1 MIRRLA
7 FNGKPKIVNM
17 KCFAPMGVFSI
28 EAKVSIILTSYNK
41 PRLLEKAIESVLKQ
55 TMPDWELWIMDDH
68 SNAETVQTIER
79 HLEDPRIRYR
89 NSEIE
94 DKERYQTTRYATMI
108 NEAISLSKGK
118 YLTYLT
124 DDTVYTP
131 NRLEEMVAYLEK
143 NPSINIVYSAQQVK
157 VMNEQMICLKE
168 YTREAN
174 EILVQA
180 ADKVDHCSVMHRREI
195 LQQVRDQFGGYW
207 DEDPQHWCRGDAVFW
222 QRLNAFQSFHPLSKV
237 LDITYKTPQ
246 SVQSLFRHLPA
257 TLPNGILVKGT
268 GEKIYLLNN
277 GQRSLINPA
286 MFSFYKYDPRKIVD
300 IPDPLLYRYEEGI
313 PLDKTS
319 SLPPFR
325 LFQDKRGDVF
335 YLEQKQRR
343 RITNPLLL
351 MKNRFN
357 RQEIIQ
363 AEEERL
369 RGIPVGPDVDS
380 HFSGPLLESKVYKN
394 HTQYW
399 FMSDCALL
407 PIDKKVLQRLKLE
420 YAPISIPS
428 NKIKKWK
435 IGPPIVSGYL

>member
-1 MIRRLA
+1 MS
-7 FNGKPKIVNM
+7 
-17 KCFAPMGVFSI
+17 SI
-28 EAKVSIILTSYNK
+28 ETKVSVILTSYNK
-41 PRLLEKAIESVLKQ
+41 PKLLEKAIESVLKQ
-55 TMPDWELWIMDDH
+55 TMPNWELWIMDDH

-94 DKERYQTTRYATMI
+94 DKERHQSTRYATMI
-108 NEAISLSKGK
+108 NEAIPLSKGR

-124 DDTVYTP
+124 DDTIYAP
-131 NRLEEMVAYLEK
+131 DRLEEMVAYLEK
-143 NPSINIVYSAQQVK
+143 NAGIDIVYSAQQVK
-157 VMNEQMICLKE
+157 VVNEQMVCLKE

-174 EILVQA
+174 VILVQA
-180 ADKVDHCSVMHRREI
+180 ADKVDHCSVMHTREI
-195 LQQVRDQFGGYW
+195 LQQVRDRFGSYW
-207 DEDPQHWCRGDAVFW
+207 DDDPQHWCRGDAVFW
-222 QRLNAFQSFHPLSKV
+222 KRLNTFQSFHPLSKV
-237 LDITYKTPQ
+237 LDITYKTSQ
-246 SVQSLFRHLPA
+246 SVQSLFQHLPA
-257 TLPNGILVKGT
+257 SLPNGILVKGT
-268 GEKIYLLNN
+268 SEKIYLLNN
-277 GQRSLINPA
+277 GQRRLINPA
-286 MFSFYKYDPRKIVD
+286 MFSFYKYDPKKIVN

-313 PLDKTS
+313 PFDKAS

-325 LFQDKRGDVF
+325 LFQDKDGDVF

-369 RGIPVGPDVDS
+369 RKIPVGPNVDS
-380 HFSGPLLESKVYKN
+380 HFSEPLLENKVYKN
-394 HTQYW
+394 HIQYW
-399 FMSDCALL
+399 LMSDCSLL
-407 PIDKKVLQRLKLE
+407 PIDKKVLQRLKLDHD
-420 YAPISIPS
+420 PIAIPS